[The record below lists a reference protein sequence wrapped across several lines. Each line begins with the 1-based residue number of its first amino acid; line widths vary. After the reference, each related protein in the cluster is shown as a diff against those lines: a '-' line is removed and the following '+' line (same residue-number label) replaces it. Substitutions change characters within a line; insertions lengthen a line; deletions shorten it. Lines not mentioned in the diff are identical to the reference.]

1 MNLSPSTYQENAAPF
16 AILSHVETSVKRA
29 ASGTDGEKCPE
40 IDIDI
45 HDLDIDIS
53 IEYPDIN
60 VGVPDLSG

>member
-1 MNLSPSTYQENAAPF
+1 MYVSPSTYKENAVAL
-16 AILSHVETSVKRA
+16 ASHSHVETSVKRA

-60 VGVPDLSG
+60 IGDLSG